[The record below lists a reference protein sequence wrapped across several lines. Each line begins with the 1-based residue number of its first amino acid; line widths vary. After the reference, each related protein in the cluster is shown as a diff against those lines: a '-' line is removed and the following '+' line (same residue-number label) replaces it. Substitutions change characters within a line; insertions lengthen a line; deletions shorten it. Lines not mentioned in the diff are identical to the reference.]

1 MTTYRY
7 SHGPEERAAAE
18 RVNAMLDAAQIGD
31 LFVRPAEADD
41 RRLWVITCDANHGK
55 AIWEINPD
63 GDDWTYAAQY
73 EVPGDIVPLP
83 RDGQHRG

>member
-7 SHGPEERAAAE
+7 SLGDEERATTE
-18 RVNAMLDAAQIGD
+18 RVNALLDAARIGD
-31 LFVRPAEADD
+31 LFERPASAND
-41 RRLWVITCDANHGK
+41 RRLWLIVRDANHGK
-55 AIWEINPD
+55 AIWEINSD

-73 EVPGDIVPLP
+73 EVPGDIVALP

>member
-31 LFVRPAEADD
+31 LFVRPTEADD
-41 RRLWVITCDANHGK
+41 VRAWVVVNDASRGRAILQIDPDHGTW
-55 AIWEINPD
+55 AHV
-63 GDDWTYAAQY
+63 AQY

-83 RDGQHRG
+83 RPETAR